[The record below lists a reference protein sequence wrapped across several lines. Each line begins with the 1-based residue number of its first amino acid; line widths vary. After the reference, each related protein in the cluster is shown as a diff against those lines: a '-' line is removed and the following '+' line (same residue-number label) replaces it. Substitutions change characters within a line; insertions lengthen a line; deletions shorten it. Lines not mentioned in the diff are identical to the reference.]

1 MKPCSSWIKKRGAR
15 PRQCPL
21 LYIFFKRNNLCEKNM
36 RKKYRSKK
44 AWDKKSWNHS
54 GSQQKVWHY
63 LWFLLTFGKNSLIHY
78 GRWIQQEGLVFNH
91 QNTSATPFGH
101 LGFIRQKRGKTGTS
115 DNRSEVLI
123 VSFRGDAPLLRLL
136 FQKLFRQI
144 RFQPPCTNATFRRW
158 LWPWSSPGSLIFL
171 VHGCGC
177 GWLWPWCFPG

>member
-1 MKPCSSWIKKRGAR
+1 
-15 PRQCPL
+15 
-21 LYIFFKRNNLCEKNM
+21 M

-44 AWDKKSWNHS
+44 AWDEKSWNQS

-91 QNTSATPFGH
+91 QNTSATPFWPSRFH
-101 LGFIRQKRGKTGTS
+101 PAKNVGKQA
-115 DNRSEVLI
+115 L
-123 VSFRGDAPLLRLL
+123 
-136 FQKLFRQI
+136 QI
-144 RFQPPCTNATFRRW
+144 RVKLWSCRFVGMLPYWDFCFKNFSARSDFSLLALCIFRRC

-177 GWLWPWCFPG
+177 GCGWLWPWCFPD

>member
-1 MKPCSSWIKKRGAR
+1 MFKTWIKKREAR

-21 LYIFFKRNNLCEKNM
+21 LNIFKRNNLCEKNM

-54 GSQQKVWHY
+54 GSQQKIWHY

-91 QNTSATPFGH
+91 QNTSATPFWPSQCH
-101 LGFIRQKRGKTGTS
+101 TAKKRGKTGTS
-115 DNRSEVLI
+115 DRSEALI

-171 VHGCGC
+171 VHGARGQ
-177 GWLWPWCFPG
+177 GS

>member
-1 MKPCSSWIKKRGAR
+1 MFKTWIKKREAR

-21 LYIFFKRNNLCEKNM
+21 LNIFKRNNLCEKNM

-91 QNTSATPFGH
+91 QNTSATPFWPSQCH
-101 LGFIRQKRGKTGTS
+101 TAKKEGKQALQIGVKLWSCRFVGLLPYWDFCFKNFSARS
-115 DNRSEVLI
+115 DFSLLALMQLFGGGCGLEV
-123 VSFRGDAPLLRLL
+123 PLVR
-136 FQKLFRQI
+136 
-144 RFQPPCTNATFRRW
+144 
-158 LWPWSSPGSLIFL
+158 WSS
-171 VHGCGC
+171 
-177 GWLWPWCFPG
+177 